1 MQIKNKNDFNGT
13 AQIEVSG
20 SGNGYKVAV
29 WSEENGQD
37 DLVWYSLPGT
47 ARVINLIFRIIRSPP
62 ENIMFMYIIGIRHR
76 IYARPNSESRVILLL
91 R

>member
-1 MQIKNKNDFNGT
+1 MKNKNDFNGT

-37 DLVWYSLPGT
+37 DLVWYSLPGMI
-47 ARVINLIFRIIRSPP
+47 VINFVFRIIRSRP

-76 IYARPNSESRVILLL
+76 IYARPNPEFW
-91 R
+91 